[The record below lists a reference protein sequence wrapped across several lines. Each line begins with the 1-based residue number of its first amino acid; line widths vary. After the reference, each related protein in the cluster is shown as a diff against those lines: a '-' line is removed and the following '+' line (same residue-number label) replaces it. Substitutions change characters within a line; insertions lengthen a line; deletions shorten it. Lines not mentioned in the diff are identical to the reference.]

1 MSGSE
6 FGIACTLSAV
16 VYYIYDT
23 VRLKRRLN
31 DLRPG
36 RSAAPH
42 GGAHRGNALHLMA
55 VFDSAGDFYSFTN
68 AIRERGYRMFNI
80 EFLDGTGRNGCPL
93 LTNVDVRLPSDRSDR
108 ESAVAWLKSNEYV
121 RCLERVE
128 RF

>member
-23 VRLKRRLN
+23 VRLKQRLN

-36 RSAAPH
+36 HSAAPH

-68 AIRERGYRMFNI
+68 AIRERGCHTEKQRI
-80 EFLDGTGRNGCPL
+80 CALPGAGGTL
-93 LTNVDVRLPSDRSDR
+93 LTRRKRRICS
-108 ESAVAWLKSNEYV
+108 
-121 RCLERVE
+121 
-128 RF
+128 